1 MNRTDPMAYLPDME
15 VLHDSDIT
23 EEVLAQRKE
32 YDSLRYTAADV
43 RSALAKENR
52 SLQNFAALLSPAAIP
67 LLEEITT
74 QAKAE
79 TRKHFGNSICIF
91 TPLYLANYCENGCV
105 YCGFN
110 RSHTIRRAQLTPA
123 EMEREMRSISGTGLE
138 EILLLTG
145 ESKTKSDLHY
155 IGEAC
160 TMAHR
165 YFKMTG
171 LEVYPMNT
179 QEYASLQ
186 ACGADFVTVFQ
197 ETYDIERYEVLH
209 PSGRKRVF
217 PYRLNAQER
226 ALRGGMRGVGF
237 GALLGLAD
245 FRKDAFATGVHA
257 WLLQRNYPH
266 AEFSFS
272 CPRLRPITTGEV
284 HYGAALQEADLLQ
297 VICAYRLLM
306 PYAGITISTRE
317 SAHFRNHVSA
327 IATTKISAGV
337 STSIGGHQESQKEK
351 GDGQFEIADTRSVH
365 EIYSAMKEYGLQPVM
380 NDSIYL

>member
-1 MNRTDPMAYLPDME
+1 MAYLPDME

-197 ETYDIERYEVLH
+197 ETYDIERYEALH

-237 GALLGLAD
+237 GHCWASLTSERTPLPPAYTHGCCREIIPMQSSLSPAPD
-245 FRKDAFATGVHA
+245 FVPLPREKCTMELRYRK
-257 WLLQRNYPH
+257 R
-266 AEFSFS
+266 
-272 CPRLRPITTGEV
+272 
-284 HYGAALQEADLLQ
+284 
-297 VICAYRLLM
+297 ICCR
-306 PYAGITISTRE
+306 
-317 SAHFRNHVSA
+317 
-327 IATTKISAGV
+327 
-337 STSIGGHQESQKEK
+337 
-351 GDGQFEIADTRSVH
+351 
-365 EIYSAMKEYGLQPVM
+365 
-380 NDSIYL
+380 